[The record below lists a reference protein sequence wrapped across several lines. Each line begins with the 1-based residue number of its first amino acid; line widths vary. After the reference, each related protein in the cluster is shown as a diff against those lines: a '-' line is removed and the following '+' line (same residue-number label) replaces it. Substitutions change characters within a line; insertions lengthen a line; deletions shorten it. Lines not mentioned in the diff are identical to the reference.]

1 MRLFVALDID
11 AQIRRRIAEFRDQ
24 MRPLA
29 PDVRWVGPETFHI
42 TLQFLG
48 ETKKVDEIRQALR
61 TVNGIT
67 SSARVS

>member
-11 AQIRRRIAEFRDQ
+11 ADIRDRITAFRDQ

-48 ETKKVDEIRQALR
+48 ETTKRR
-61 TVNGIT
+61 
-67 SSARVS
+67 